1 MFDIDKVVLA
11 HHWLTGIR
19 GGEKVLEQFSRL
31 FPKTDIVTLVKDD
44 SRWPSWLLK
53 HKVKTS
59 VLQKIPDAEARFKH
73 MLPFFPFVIGLTLK
87 APRYA
92 KLILSTDASMIK
104 GLRIPE
110 GAMHVCYCHS
120 PPRYLWDMQDT
131 YLKQSSELSCFGRL
145 AFKLVTPYLRWFDRR
160 SARRVDRFIANSKFV
175 AARIKRCYGRDSD
188 VIYPPVA
195 LGEFD
200 YLQEKD
206 DFYLVVSEL
215 VPYKRIDVAVEA
227 FNRSGKRLVIIG
239 RGPEQERLESMANAN
254 ITFLG
259 RQPFPVLVDHYARA
273 KGFIFPGIED
283 FGITPLEAQASGT
296 PVIAFGA
303 GGALETVIEGKT
315 GIFFKEQSASAL
327 VDAVERFE
335 GMPVMN
341 ATECRANASLFREER
356 FRDQISQFLQHCYEL
371 RSREDLRT
379 VCFPKLDIAQ

>member
-1 MFDIDKVVLA
+1 MFDNSEVALV

-19 GGEKVLEQFSRL
+19 GGEKVLEQFSQL
-31 FPKTDIVTLVKDD
+31 YPNTDIVTLVKDD

-59 VLQKIPDAEARFKH
+59 LLQKVPDAEGRFKH
-73 MLPFFPFVIGLTLK
+73 MLPLFPFVIGLTLK
-87 APRYA
+87 APSDA

-104 GLRIPE
+104 GLRIPD

-131 YLKQSSELSCFGRL
+131 YLKQSSELGRFGRL

-175 AARIKRCYGRDSD
+175 AARIKHCYGRDSD

-195 LGEFD
+195 LNEFN
-200 YLQEKD
+200 YLQKKE

-227 FNRSGKRLVIIG
+227 FNRNGKKLVVIG
-239 RGPEQERLESMANAN
+239 RGPELNRLEAMANDN
-254 ITFLG
+254 ITFMG
-259 RQPFPVLVDHYARA
+259 RQSFPVLVDHYARA

-296 PVIAFGA
+296 PVIAYGE
-303 GGALETVIEGKT
+303 GGSLETVIEEKT
-315 GIFFKEQSASAL
+315 GIFFKEQSADAL
-327 VDAVERFE
+327 VAAVERFE
-335 GMPVMN
+335 SMPVIK
-341 ATECRANASLFREER
+341 ASDCRANAYLFREER
-356 FRDQISQFLQHCYEL
+356 FRDEISRFLELCYHSR
-371 RSREDLRT
+371 RSEDLRT
-379 VCFPKLDIAQ
+379 IPFPKLEAAQ